1 MEEILTMD
9 KYQLNFLKGIVIG
22 VESEGKPEKFE
33 FNNDGDLVVTQNEN
47 YNITNYLLKLKSK
60 DFSSVA
66 YYIREWNKIKL
77 NKTEISIPINFD
89 NPTTKI
95 KINLKNG
102 LVDDFEFKIILVP
115 ADKAAWDDKY
125 KKLIHEERLKNVE
138 LVLNSNESLH
148 TVIFKPC
155 CEEYAYSIVK
165 WFAISKIVQIGG
177 NYNFPKSKPMS
188 KTFMEECR
196 VENKFYC
203 NNESAFI
210 VSVEITQYDKN
221 GIELITVTNN

>member
-1 MEEILTMD
+1 MD

-89 NPTTKI
+89 NPTNMI
-95 KINLKNG
+95 KMG
-102 LVDDFEFKIILVP
+102 
-115 ADKAAWDDKY
+115 
-125 KKLIHEERLKNVE
+125 
-138 LVLNSNESLH
+138 
-148 TVIFKPC
+148 
-155 CEEYAYSIVK
+155 
-165 WFAISKIVQIGG
+165 
-177 NYNFPKSKPMS
+177 
-188 KTFMEECR
+188 
-196 VENKFYC
+196 
-203 NNESAFI
+203 
-210 VSVEITQYDKN
+210 
-221 GIELITVTNN
+221 